1 MGVLGVCSS
10 HHFLSLQMKT
20 DIGQAKLVGVCM
32 VSDVLD
38 CVRIISATGAN
49 VNANGKSVVY
59 TIEIGSAPYFR

>member
-1 MGVLGVCSS
+1 
-10 HHFLSLQMKT
+10 MKT

-32 VSDVLD
+32 VSDVLN